1 VAESGRIFA
10 ARSLAFLQ
18 LPQSA
23 FEIARIDRPEKG
35 FDHLGE
41 RDPLRGCDGARASAL
56 LATFIAPRILVV
68 LRIGGRSIPSP
79 LWCF

>member
-1 VAESGRIFA
+1 MAESGRIFA

-23 FEIARIDRPEKG
+23 FEIARIDLPEKG

-41 RDPLRGCDGARASAL
+41 RDPVRGVM
-56 LATFIAPRILVV
+56 APVRP
-68 LRIGGRSIPSP
+68 R
-79 LWCF
+79 C